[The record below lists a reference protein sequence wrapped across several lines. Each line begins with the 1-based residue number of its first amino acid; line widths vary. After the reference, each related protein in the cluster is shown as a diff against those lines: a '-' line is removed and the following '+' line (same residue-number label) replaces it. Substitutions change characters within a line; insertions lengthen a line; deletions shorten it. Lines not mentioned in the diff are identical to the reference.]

1 MQQQGSQPQSADQQH
16 EPQINSAVD
25 ERKGASSRSEITAS
39 IVGVPSNIQVITTQK
54 RKKNWTPENPE
65 VNTIYCASS
74 TILYVFFHCSSWI
87 VCQGHKTFF
96 SKWLSNFIV
105 TCVYIYIHTKPCI
118 HTYHHLL
125 KYLLSPYIYNII
137 INIYIYVHY
146 IDIDI

>member
-74 TILYVFFHCSSWI
+74 TILYVFFSLLILDSLPRP
-87 VCQGHKTFF
+87 QNFF
-96 SKWLSNFIV
+96 FQSG
-105 TCVYIYIHTKPCI
+105 
-118 HTYHHLL
+118 
-125 KYLLSPYIYNII
+125 
-137 INIYIYVHY
+137 
-146 IDIDI
+146 